1 MTMEALPQDLADFLV
16 TKNFDP
22 EYFDE
27 QGQPAEA
34 GDAKT
39 MKFDYI
45 AGTGKNYGTAVI
57 VVADDELNLFYG
69 DNLGRGMDPEDK
81 DEWFSFLEE
90 LSNKAASHSATWSPR
105 DINQLKHTLAG
116 IAAIKEGLFEGY
128 YGNRRVSYMG
138 EQTQARLVINH
149 NRVLGEE
156 DKRYRYVES
165 LFIETADQERFR
177 LPFKSLAAGRAMLE
191 HVRQGGRPYDI
202 RGNHITE
209 VVSEM
214 AVLSRF
220 NRAQHRRVFE
230 GVTQEL
236 VESAKQYYQNLQET
250 MKQLGSPR
258 GYQAYFESWAPDQV
272 GEAEALV
279 ENLRDLFVEQT
290 LDARIEAALP
300 TLAKIQQQGNNMKEA
315 EIFESWIN
323 NLSEGTWALP
333 ETPEQMEKLN
343 QLMSAE
349 LIVGPDATNA
359 TELLYDIVGDDE
371 LFDILNDL
379 ADRSEGRANIW
390 DDSDVQRRLAELG
403 VQTPQSTQAEP
414 ADVAQDTA
422 PAVKEGTGQP
432 LSVQQLASV
441 SDAALD
447 AAYGYGRSTPG
458 NTFGWQANLKSAAYA
473 KQMIDQ
479 GVTDIEAISD
489 AIHKGWNTTAQAF
502 VQDPEQFDDTAKL
515 AAAGKLEAKLQ
526 QRAQLM
532 KQNYAQL
539 PEEEKEKDRVVARAL
554 LQAIKG
560 PQQQGVAEDFSA
572 PPQDTTGHGDHI
584 RQTSGGNRNVYRLSQ
599 LLRDPSVES
608 YLKIE
613 VPHVST
619 PNNELIQGIK
629 SKKWEGVDGGRS
641 SIDGPGGWFLTAK
654 NPMYFKEF
662 LQALSQSVS
671 GDKQIRVGIDPYVKN
686 ARAQQGM
693 AEGDNRSTFVENRE
707 LAEMLKYAGVP
718 VKESVLKD
726 STGSTLEHIKDTF
739 RRDVKDFTQ
748 SGDMS
753 KHLYHALHDYY
764 FDDMPYGAKTGDDID
779 PHEWVADRFAQ
790 DIGIDEGVLGTIGG
804 AALGSMLGG
813 PIGAAAGA
821 VGGQELTKGGSG
833 LIEGSCNMTMEGS
846 YCPEHGLAECG
857 GMYED
862 GGAVGM
868 PYSMGEDNDI
878 LSMHNKMKEGTVG
891 QLAGGT
897 LGALGGATVGTALG
911 GPIGGAIGTAF
922 GGTAGQMGGDKLG
935 DKISAVVGEESTTA
949 AVVKGAAKAATQGLG
964 DVVGGGG
971 KDILKNLPATESDD
985 PINSNSAMTGSY
997 YEGKE
1002 TRTQEGDALLARIK
1016 SLALLR

>member
-1 MTMEALPQDLADFLV
+1 MEALPQDLADFLV

-22 EYFDE
+22 EYFDA
-27 QGQPAEA
+27 QGQPTEA

-39 MKFDYI
+39 MKFDYV

-81 DEWFSFLEE
+81 DEWFSFLEQ

-128 YGNRRVSYMG
+128 YGNRKVSYMG
-138 EQTQARLVINH
+138 EQTQARLVIKH
-149 NRVLGEE
+149 NRTLGED

-177 LPFKSLAAGRAMLE
+177 LPFKSLAGGRAMLE
-191 HVRQGGRPYDI
+191 HVRLGGRPYDV

-236 VESAKQYYQNLQET
+236 VESARQYYQNLQET
-250 MKQLGSPR
+250 IKHLGSPR

-272 GEAEALV
+272 GEAESLV
-279 ENLRDLFVEQT
+279 ENLRNMFVEQT

-300 TLAKIQQQGNNMKEA
+300 TLAKIQQQGMNMKEA
-315 EIFESWIN
+315 QIFESWIN
-323 NLSEGTWALP
+323 QLSEGTWALP

-359 TELLYDIVGDDE
+359 TELLYDVVGDDE

-414 ADVAQDTA
+414 ADVPQDEA
-422 PAVKEGTGQP
+422 PAVKE
-432 LSVQQLASV
+432 
-441 SDAALD
+441 
-447 AAYGYGRSTPG
+447 
-458 NTFGWQANLKSAAYA
+458 
-473 KQMIDQ
+473 
-479 GVTDIEAISD
+479 
-489 AIHKGWNTTAQAF
+489 
-502 VQDPEQFDDTAKL
+502 QD
-515 AAAGKLEAKLQ
+515 
-526 QRAQLM
+526 
-532 KQNYAQL
+532 
-539 PEEEKEKDRVVARAL
+539 
-554 LQAIKG
+554 
-560 PQQQGVAEDFSA
+560 
-572 PPQDTTGHGDHI
+572 
-584 RQTSGGNRNVYRLSQ
+584 
-599 LLRDPSVES
+599 
-608 YLKIE
+608 
-613 VPHVST
+613 
-619 PNNELIQGIK
+619 
-629 SKKWEGVDGGRS
+629 
-641 SIDGPGGWFLTAK
+641 
-654 NPMYFKEF
+654 
-662 LQALSQSVS
+662 
-671 GDKQIRVGIDPYVKN
+671 
-686 ARAQQGM
+686 M
-693 AEGDNRSTFVENRE
+693 AEGDNQSTFVEDRE

-718 VKESVLKD
+718 IKEGVLND
-726 STGSTLEHIKDTF
+726 STGSTLSHIQDRF
-739 RRDVKDFTQ
+739 RRDIKDFTET
-748 SGDMS
+748 GDMS
-753 KHLYHALHDYY
+753 DDLYDALYDYY
-764 FDDMPYGAKTGDDID
+764 FDDMPYGTKKARTGD
-779 PHEWVADRFAQ
+779 PHEWVSDRFAQ

-813 PIGAAAGA
+813 PIGASVGA
-821 VGGQELTKGGSG
+821 TGGQELTKGGSSI
-833 LIEGSCNMTMEGS
+833 IEGSCNMTAEGE
-846 YCPEHGLAECG
+846 YCPEHGLMECG
-857 GMYED
+857 SMEED

-868 PYSMGEDNDI
+868 PYSMGE
-878 LSMHNKMKEGTVG
+878 GV
-891 QLAGGT
+891 
-897 LGALGGATVGTALG
+897 
-911 GPIGGAIGTAF
+911 
-922 GGTAGQMGGDKLG
+922 
-935 DKISAVVGEESTTA
+935 
-949 AVVKGAAKAATQGLG
+949 
-964 DVVGGGG
+964 
-971 KDILKNLPATESDD
+971 DD

-1002 TRTQEGDALLARIK
+1002 TDIQEGDALLARIK